1 MCPQLATIQLVKF
14 VGVTI
19 PSAVFARMGTYG
31 RAVAAWYAR
40 LVALNVQTIY
50 VKVVILVLLCKTTSV
65 LTVCPIVRSAQILGV
80 AEHAMKVTLSL
91 RRILD

>member
-80 AEHAMKVTLSL
+80 AEHAMKVTHSL
-91 RRILD
+91 RRILN